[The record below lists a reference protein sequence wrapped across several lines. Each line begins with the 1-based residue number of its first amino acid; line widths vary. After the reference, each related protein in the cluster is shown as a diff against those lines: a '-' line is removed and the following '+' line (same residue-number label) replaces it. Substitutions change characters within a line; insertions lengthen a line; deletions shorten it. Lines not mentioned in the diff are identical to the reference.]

1 MSADCVKLSVV
12 LPCYNEAE
20 NIPLV
25 LAAYEK
31 VWPEFPAE
39 LVLVNNG
46 STDNSA
52 EVLEREIAR
61 FPFARTVLVP
71 VNRGYGYGV
80 MAGLR
85 AARGEVLGV
94 SHADMQCSPRD
105 LFRAYAALADS
116 HATLI
121 KGKRSGRA
129 FGPALITTVM
139 AACATSV
146 LGMRLTDI
154 NAQPKVFH
162 RSLLQRMDLPPD
174 GFELDLYIMYTAKA
188 AGWRINTIPVTFGER
203 AYGVSK
209 WAFSLRSR
217 RKHMEST
224 LRYIFSLSSQTAN
237 HPGVPNADER

>member
-1 MSADCVKLSVV
+1 MNPDCVKFSVV

-46 STDNSA
+46 STDDTR
-52 EVLEREIAR
+52 EVLERQLTR
-61 FPFARTVLVP
+61 FSFARSVLVP
-71 VNRGYGYGV
+71 INKGYGYGV

-116 HATLI
+116 HTTLI
-121 KGKRSGRA
+121 KGERSGRA
-129 FGPALITTVM
+129 FGPAVITTVM
-139 AACATSV
+139 AVCATSV
-146 LGMRLTDI
+146 LGMWLTDI

-162 RSLLQRMDLPPD
+162 RSLLERMDRSPD
-174 GFELDLYIMYTAKA
+174 GFELDLYIMYTAKLS
-188 AGWRINTIPVTFGER
+188 GWQIKTIPVTFGAR
-203 AYGVSK
+203 THGVSK

-224 LRYIFSLSSQTAN
+224 LRYIFSLSSGTAN
-237 HPGVPNADER
+237 RPGVPNAGQR

>member
-1 MSADCVKLSVV
+1 MSADGVKFSVV

-52 EVLEREIAR
+52 EVLERETAR
-61 FPFARTVLVP
+61 FFFVRSVPVP
-71 VNRGYGYGV
+71 VNKGYGYGV

-105 LFRAYAALADS
+105 LFRAYAALTDS
-116 HATLI
+116 PTTLV
-121 KGKRSGRA
+121 KGKRMGRA
-129 FGPALITTVM
+129 FGPALVTNVM

-146 LGMRLTDI
+146 LGMWLTDI

-162 RSLLQRMDLPPD
+162 RSLLERMDRPPD

-188 AGWRINTIPVTFGER
+188 AGWQIKTIPVTFGER
-203 AYGVSK
+203 AHGISK

-217 RKHMEST
+217 RKHMQST
-224 LRYIFSLSSQTAN
+224 LRYIFSLSSETAN
-237 HPGVPNADER
+237 HPGVPNAGQR